1 MNKKC
6 SGFSLVEVMAAIVIL
21 TIAFFPISNYFTN
34 SIGHISQSEVLSQSH
49 DIVNN
54 TIEEL
59 KTGEYKTQ
67 SDLDNLE
74 SEIESN
80 LSSNYTLY
88 ADDYDLEMTLKY
100 LDQNLIE
107 YNDFT
112 NIDQT
117 TDVYLNDIRLVVIDI
132 SWNNGNNNYS
142 VETFLRVG

>member
-1 MNKKC
+1 
-6 SGFSLVEVMAAIVIL
+6 V
-21 TIAFFPISNYFTN
+21 
-34 SIGHISQSEVLSQSH
+34 
-49 DIVNN
+49 
-54 TIEEL
+54 L